1 MKKATLAALLLMFS
15 AGHTPAAAEIT
26 ELNGKFS
33 EPNVI
38 RVTARV
44 RLPAP
49 EAMAYQVAMLKVA
62 SMAGEKGYIRFAVV
76 KIDDCGTL
84 SINGSPIVQT
94 CKIFGQVLSPGET
107 AQPKGKDA
115 PKYYNIFRRNDGMF
129 IPTLEHNI

>member
-1 MKKATLAALLLMFS
+1 MKKATLAALLLLLA
-15 AGHTPAAAEIT
+15 AGPAPASAEIT

-44 RLPAP
+44 KLPAP
-49 EAMAYQVAMLKVA
+49 QAMAYQVAMLKVA
-62 SMAGEKGYIRFAVV
+62 AMAGEKGYLRFAVV

-94 CKIFGQVLSPGET
+94 CKIFGQVLTTGET
-107 AQPKGKDA
+107 ALSKGKDA
-115 PKYYNIFRRNDGMF
+115 PKYYNISRRNDGMF
-129 IPTLEHNI
+129 IPIAEDKT

>member
-1 MKKATLAALLLMFS
+1 MKKATLVALLLLS
-15 AGHTPAAAEIT
+15 AGQASASAEIT

-38 RVTARV
+38 RVTVRV
-44 RLPAP
+44 KLPAP
-49 EAMAYQVAMLKVA
+49 PAMAYRVAMLKVA
-62 SMAGEKGYIRFAVV
+62 AMAGEKGYLRFAVV

-94 CKIFGQVLSPGET
+94 CKIFGQVLSTGET

-115 PKYYNIFRRNDGMF
+115 PEYYVISKRIDGMF
-129 IPTLEHNI
+129 IPTLDDKI